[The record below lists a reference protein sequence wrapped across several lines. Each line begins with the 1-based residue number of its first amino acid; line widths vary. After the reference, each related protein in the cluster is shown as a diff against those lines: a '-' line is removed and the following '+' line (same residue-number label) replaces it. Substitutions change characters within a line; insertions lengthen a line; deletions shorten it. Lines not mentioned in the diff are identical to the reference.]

1 MFKTMWPSDNNFTKS
16 MAWST
21 MIYLIYYSTIFSAP
35 NLVDPLKKR
44 YLRTTIL
51 IKQKNGVK

>member
-21 MIYLIYYSTIFSAP
+21 MISLIYYSTIFSAP
-35 NLVDPLKKR
+35 NLVDPLKR
-44 YLRTTIL
+44 IF
-51 IKQKNGVK
+51 